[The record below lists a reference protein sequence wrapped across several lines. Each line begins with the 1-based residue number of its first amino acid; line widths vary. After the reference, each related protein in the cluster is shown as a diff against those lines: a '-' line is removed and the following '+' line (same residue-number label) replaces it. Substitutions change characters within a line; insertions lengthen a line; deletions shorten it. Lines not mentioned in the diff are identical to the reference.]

1 MSKLIYKYLRH
12 DYHLL
17 SKKVLCGLILL
28 LLSACHITP
37 KTIDPVF
44 SYSSYYLWLKTLT
57 QAELMTE
64 IDKQKQ
70 FSQSQKDLNSSI
82 KLMLS
87 HSLPSSPIYQPYQ
100 AKTMLNQ
107 YTISSANFGNEAN
120 LAFLLLLKDQLNAQ
134 LLLIEKHKLKQQKSL
149 KKIKQQQQE
158 ITQLSFQLE
167 LLSLKLEQLK
177 EIEKSINQH
186 N

>member
-1 MSKLIYKYLRH
+1 MLLPNFTYL
-12 DYHLL
+12 LNSAFTGKNL
-17 SKKVLCGLILL
+17 LCGL
-28 LLSACHITP
+28 LLSLLTACQITP
-37 KTIDPVF
+37 QSSNPVF

-57 QAELMTE
+57 QAELTIE
-64 IDKQKQ
+64 IDKQKNII
-70 FSQSQKDLNSSI
+70 SAQKDQKSSI
-82 KLMLS
+82 KLMLA

-134 LLLIEKHKLKQQKSL
+134 LLLIEKHKATHKKKQQEVDKL
-149 KKIKQQQQE
+149 QKELTHLTI
-158 ITQLSFQLE
+158 QLE
-167 LLSLKLEQLK
+167 LLALQLEQLK
-177 EIEKSINQH
+177 NIEKNINQH